1 MAGMSVPAAPL
12 LSVEGLEV
20 TFGTDAPA
28 VCGVDLAVRSGQTV
42 AVVGESGS
50 GKSTTAAAILGLLPA
65 GGRITAGRVVF
76 DGRDITGAD
85 AKRLRSIRGR
95 EIGYVPQD
103 PMTNLNPVWKVG
115 FQVTEAL
122 RANTDGR
129 AARRRAV
136 ELLAEAGLPDPAKQ
150 AGRYPHQLSGG
161 MCQRAL
167 IAIGLAGRPRL
178 LIADEPT
185 SALDVT
191 VQRQVLDHLQGLTDE
206 LGTALL
212 LITHDLALAA
222 QRAEAV
228 VVVRRG
234 VVVES
239 GAAQSILQSP
249 QHEYTRRLVAAA
261 PSLTARSRRPPES
274 RSRATT
280 QAGDILVVSEL
291 TKIYR
296 ESRGAPWRRVESRA
310 VDGVSF
316 RLPRASTLA
325 IVGES
330 GSGKSTLARM
340 VLGLLQPTS
349 GTVVFD
355 GTYDVGALAR
365 DQVLAF
371 RRRVQ
376 PVFQNPYSS
385 LDPMYSVFRAI
396 EEPLRVHH
404 VGDRRQRQRAVRELV
419 DQVALPSSILGRRP
433 RELSGGQR
441 QRVAI
446 ARALALRPEV
456 LVCDEAVSALD
467 VLVQAQILDL
477 LADLQADLGLT
488 YLFISHDLAV
498 IRQIADDVLVMRA
511 GRVVEHASTEEVFSR
526 PRHEYTRQLLQAIP
540 GAPQL
545 PERLAT
551 CDGRPAGSANGAPGR
566 CCGQRPGARRA
577 EPRAP
582 APGQPAGLAGGRRRG
597 LVAGG
602 AGLLGARRWSC
613 AAARRG
619 GAHLGQAGAQRSGV
633 RGSASGGAG
642 AGRRRGSGGRGVA
655 AGTVAGA
662 GPPTHA
668 GGRRPGR

>member
-1 MAGMSVPAAPL
+1 MSAPL
-12 LSVEGLEV
+12 LSVEGLQV
-20 TFGTDAPA
+20 GFGEHAA
-28 VCGVDLAVRSGQTV
+28 VRDVDLTVLPGQTV

-50 GKSTTAAAILGLLPA
+50 GKSTTAAAILGLLPPE
-65 GGRITAGRVVF
+65 GRITAGRIVL
-76 DGRDITGAD
+76 DGRDIAGAD
-85 AKRLRSIRGR
+85 RRTLRSIRGR
-95 EIGYVPQD
+95 AIGYIPQD
-103 PMTNLNPVWKVG
+103 PMTNLNPVWRVG
-115 FQVTEAL
+115 FQVREAL
-122 RANTDGR
+122 RANTSD
-129 AARRRAV
+129 RRTRQRAV
-136 ELLAEAGLPDPAKQ
+136 QLLAEAGIPDPEKL

-191 VQRQVLDHLQGLTDE
+191 VQRQVLDHLQRLTDE

-222 QRAEAV
+222 ERAESV
-228 VVVRRG
+228 VVMHRG

-239 GAAQSILQSP
+239 GAARSILRNP
-249 QHEYTRRLVAAA
+249 RHDYTRRLVSAA
-261 PSLTARSRRPPES
+261 PSLTTGVRNRPQT
-274 RSRATT
+274 ALD
-280 QAGDILVVSEL
+280 DILVASEL
-291 TKIYR
+291 TKTYR
-296 ESRGAPWRRVESRA
+296 ESHGAPWRRAEFHA

-316 RLPRASTLA
+316 RMRRGGTLA
-325 IVGES
+325 VVGES

-355 GTYDVGALAR
+355 GTRIDDALSR
-365 DQVLAF
+365 DQQLAF

-385 LDPMYSVFRAI
+385 LDPMYTVFRAI
-396 EEPLRVHH
+396 EEPLRIHRVGNRAQRERSVH
-404 VGDRRQRQRAVRELV
+404 DLV
-419 DQVALPSSILGRRP
+419 DQVALPSSVLGRLP

-477 LADLQADLGLT
+477 LGALQAELGLT

-511 GRVVEHASTEEVFSR
+511 GRVVEHAPTDQLFSR
-526 PRHEYTRQLLQAIP
+526 PGHEYTRQLLDAIP
-540 GAPQL
+540 HAP
-545 PERLAT
+545 T
-551 CDGRPAGSANGAPGR
+551 
-566 CCGQRPGARRA
+566 
-577 EPRAP
+577 
-582 APGQPAGLAGGRRRG
+582 
-597 LVAGG
+597 
-602 AGLLGARRWSC
+602 
-613 AAARRG
+613 
-619 GAHLGQAGAQRSGV
+619 SG
-633 RGSASGGAG
+633 
-642 AGRRRGSGGRGVA
+642 
-655 AGTVAGA
+655 
-662 GPPTHA
+662 
-668 GGRRPGR
+668 

>member
-1 MAGMSVPAAPL
+1 VAGMSVAESPL

-20 TFGTDAPA
+20 RFGTHAP
-28 VCGVDLAVRSGQTV
+28 VVRGVDLTVLRGHTV

-50 GKSTTAAAILGLLPA
+50 GKSTAAAAILGLLPP
-65 GGRITAGRVVF
+65 GGRITAGRIVF
-76 DGRDITGAD
+76 DGLDITSAD
-85 AKRLRSIRGR
+85 RRLLRSIRGR
-95 EIGYVPQD
+95 RIGYVPQD

-115 FQVTEAL
+115 FQISEAL

-129 AARRRAV
+129 EARRRAV
-136 ELLAEAGLPDPAKQ
+136 ELLAEAGMPDPAKQ

-191 VQRQVLDHLQGLTDE
+191 VQRQVLDHLQRLTDE

-222 QRAEAV
+222 ERAESV
-228 VVVRRG
+228 VVIHRG

-239 GAAQSILQSP
+239 GAAQSILQNP

-261 PSLTARSRRPPES
+261 PSLTARTRSS
-274 RSRATT
+274 AQIRSRVTN
-280 QAGDILVVSEL
+280 QAAASDDILVASEL

-296 ESRGAPWRRVESRA
+296 ESRGAPWRRVESCA
-310 VDGVSF
+310 VDAVSF
-316 RLPRASTLA
+316 RLRRASTLA

-355 GTYDVGALAR
+355 GTQIVGALDR
-365 DQVLAF
+365 DKTLAF

-396 EEPLRVHH
+396 EEPLRIHR
-404 VGDRRQRQRAVRELV
+404 VGERKQREHAVRELI
-419 DQVALPSSILGRRP
+419 DQVALPSSVLGRRP

-477 LADLQADLGLT
+477 LADLQAQLGLT

-498 IRQIADDVLVMRA
+498 VRQIADAVLVMRA
-511 GRVVEHASTEEVFSR
+511 GRVVEQAPTETVFTQ
-526 PRHEYTRQLLQAIP
+526 PRHEYTRQLLEAIP
-540 GAPQL
+540 GAP
-545 PERLAT
+545 
-551 CDGRPAGSANGAPGR
+551 AP
-566 CCGQRPGARRA
+566 PG
-577 EPRAP
+577 
-582 APGQPAGLAGGRRRG
+582 
-597 LVAGG
+597 
-602 AGLLGARRWSC
+602 
-613 AAARRG
+613 
-619 GAHLGQAGAQRSGV
+619 
-633 RGSASGGAG
+633 
-642 AGRRRGSGGRGVA
+642 
-655 AGTVAGA
+655 
-662 GPPTHA
+662 
-668 GGRRPGR
+668 

>member
-1 MAGMSVPAAPL
+1 MSAPEAPL
-12 LSVEGLEV
+12 LSVQGLQV
-20 TFGTDAPA
+20 RFGTQAPA
-28 VCGVDLAVRSGQTV
+28 VCGVDLSVRRGQAV

-50 GKSTTAAAILGLLPA
+50 GKSTTAAAILGLLPP
-65 GGRITAGRVVF
+65 GGRITAGRIVF
-76 DGRDITGAD
+76 DGRDITSLDRRAD
-85 AKRLRSIRGR
+85 RRLLRSIRGR
-95 EIGYVPQD
+95 AIGYVPQD

-115 FQVTEAL
+115 FQIREAL

-129 AARRRAV
+129 EARRRAL
-136 ELLAEAGLPDPAKQ
+136 ELLAEAGMPDPAKQ

-167 IAIGLAGRPRL
+167 IAIGLAGRPKL

-191 VQRQVLDHLQGLTDE
+191 VQRQVLDHLQQLTEE

-222 QRAEAV
+222 ERAESVFV
-228 VVVRRG
+228 VHRG
-234 VVVES
+234 AVVES
-239 GAAQSILQSP
+239 GPAQQILRDP
-249 QHEYTRRLVAAA
+249 QHQYTRRLVAAA
-261 PSLTARSRRPPES
+261 SSLVATGPARTRSRPTGQPS
-274 RSRATT
+274 
-280 QAGDILVVSEL
+280 GDILVASGL

-296 ESRGAPWRRVESRA
+296 ESRGAPWRRTEFCA
-310 VDGVSF
+310 VDAVSF
-316 RLPRASTLA
+316 RLRRASTLA

-355 GTYDVGALAR
+355 GTDIAGQLDR
-365 DQVLAF
+365 DRASAF

-396 EEPLRVHH
+396 EEPLRIHR
-404 VGDRRQRQRAVRELV
+404 VGNRKQREQAVRELV
-419 DQVALPSSILGRRP
+419 DHVALPSSVLGRLP

-446 ARALALRPEV
+446 ARAIALRPEV

-477 LADLQADLGLT
+477 LADLQAELGLT

-511 GRVVEHASTEEVFSR
+511 GRVVEQAPTEELFTR
-526 PRHEYTRQLLQAIP
+526 PGHEYTRQLLEAI
-540 GAPQL
+540 
-545 PERLAT
+545 
-551 CDGRPAGSANGAPGR
+551 
-566 CCGQRPGARRA
+566 
-577 EPRAP
+577 PRAP
-582 APGQPAGLAGGRRRG
+582 AG
-597 LVAGG
+597 
-602 AGLLGARRWSC
+602 
-613 AAARRG
+613 
-619 GAHLGQAGAQRSGV
+619 
-633 RGSASGGAG
+633 
-642 AGRRRGSGGRGVA
+642 
-655 AGTVAGA
+655 
-662 GPPTHA
+662 
-668 GGRRPGR
+668 

>member
-1 MAGMSVPAAPL
+1 MSVTESPL

-20 TFGTDAPA
+20 RFGRGAP
-28 VCGVDLAVRSGQTV
+28 VLCGVDLSVHRGQTV

-50 GKSTTAAAILGLLPA
+50 GKSTTAAAILGLLAP
-65 GGRITAGRVVF
+65 GGRITAGRIVF
-76 DGRDITGAD
+76 DGRDIASQD
-85 AKRLRSIRGR
+85 QRQLRSIRGR

-115 FQVTEAL
+115 FQIREAL
-122 RANTDGR
+122 RANTDDR
-129 AARRRAV
+129 DARQRAV
-136 ELLAEAGLPDPAKQ
+136 DLLAQAGMPDPAKQ

-191 VQRQVLDHLQGLTDE
+191 VQRQVLDHLQRLTDE

-222 QRAEAV
+222 ERAEALV
-228 VVVRRG
+228 VMHRG
-234 VVVES
+234 AVVES
-239 GAAQSILQSP
+239 GAAQSILRDP

-261 PSLTARSRRPPES
+261 PSLTARERRPARTADGS
-274 RSRATT
+274 
-280 QAGDILVVSEL
+280 DDVVVASEL
-291 TKIYR
+291 TKVYR
-296 ESRGAPWRRVESRA
+296 ESRGAPWGRALRRTEFRA

-316 RLPRASTLA
+316 RLRRGSTLA

-355 GTYDVGALAR
+355 GTDDVGALDRKKAS
-365 DQVLAF
+365 AF

-396 EEPLRVHH
+396 EEPLRIHR
-404 VGDRRQRQRAVRELV
+404 VGDREQRKAAVRELL
-419 DQVALPSSILGRRP
+419 DQVALPSEVLTRLP

-467 VLVQAQILDL
+467 VLVQAQILQL
-477 LADLQADLGLT
+477 LADLQARLGLT

-511 GRVVEHASTEEVFSR
+511 GRVVERAATEDVFTR
-526 PRHEYTRQLLQAIP
+526 PQHEYTRQLLQAIP
-540 GAPQL
+540 GA
-545 PERLAT
+545 
-551 CDGRPAGSANGAPGR
+551 SAAPG
-566 CCGQRPGARRA
+566 
-577 EPRAP
+577 
-582 APGQPAGLAGGRRRG
+582 
-597 LVAGG
+597 
-602 AGLLGARRWSC
+602 
-613 AAARRG
+613 
-619 GAHLGQAGAQRSGV
+619 
-633 RGSASGGAG
+633 
-642 AGRRRGSGGRGVA
+642 
-655 AGTVAGA
+655 
-662 GPPTHA
+662 
-668 GGRRPGR
+668 

>member
-1 MAGMSVPAAPL
+1 
-12 LSVEGLEV
+12 
-20 TFGTDAPA
+20 
-28 VCGVDLAVRSGQTV
+28 
-42 AVVGESGS
+42 
-50 GKSTTAAAILGLLPA
+50 
-65 GGRITAGRVVF
+65 
-76 DGRDITGAD
+76 
-85 AKRLRSIRGR
+85 
-95 EIGYVPQD
+95 
-103 PMTNLNPVWKVG
+103 
-115 FQVTEAL
+115 
-122 RANTDGR
+122 
-129 AARRRAV
+129 
-136 ELLAEAGLPDPAKQ
+136 
-150 AGRYPHQLSGG
+150 
-161 MCQRAL
+161 
-167 IAIGLAGRPRL
+167 
-178 LIADEPT
+178 
-185 SALDVT
+185 
-191 VQRQVLDHLQGLTDE
+191 
-206 LGTALL
+206 
-212 LITHDLALAA
+212 
-222 QRAEAV
+222 
-228 VVVRRG
+228 
-234 VVVES
+234 
-239 GAAQSILQSP
+239 
-249 QHEYTRRLVAAA
+249 
-261 PSLTARSRRPPES
+261 
-274 RSRATT
+274 
-280 QAGDILVVSEL
+280 GDILVVSEL

-540 GAPQL
+540 GAP
-545 PERLAT
+545 
-551 CDGRPAGSANGAPGR
+551 SA
-566 CCGQRPGARRA
+566 
-577 EPRAP
+577 PRKV
-582 APGQPAGLAGGRRRG
+582 GNL
-597 LVAGG
+597 
-602 AGLLGARRWSC
+602 
-613 AAARRG
+613 
-619 GAHLGQAGAQRSGV
+619 
-633 RGSASGGAG
+633 
-642 AGRRRGSGGRGVA
+642 
-655 AGTVAGA
+655 
-662 GPPTHA
+662 
-668 GGRRPGR
+668 

>member
-1 MAGMSVPAAPL
+1 MSIGESPL

-20 TFGTDAPA
+20 RFGTHEP
-28 VCGVDLAVRSGQTV
+28 VVRGVDLTVLRGHTV

-50 GKSTTAAAILGLLPA
+50 GKSTTAAAILGLLPP
-65 GGRITAGRVVF
+65 GGRITGGRIVF
-76 DGRDITGAD
+76 DGLDITSAD
-85 AKRLRSIRGR
+85 RRLLRSIRGR
-95 EIGYVPQD
+95 RIGYVPQD

-115 FQVTEAL
+115 FQISEAL

-129 AARRRAV
+129 DARRRAV
-136 ELLAEAGLPDPAKQ
+136 ELLAEAGMPDPAKQ
-150 AGRYPHQLSGG
+150 VGRYPHQLSGG

-167 IAIGLAGRPRL
+167 IAIGLAGRPQL

-191 VQRQVLDHLQGLTDE
+191 VQRQVLDHLQHLVDE

-222 QRAEAV
+222 ERAESV
-228 VVVRRG
+228 VVIHRG

-239 GAAQSILQSP
+239 GAAQSILQNP
-249 QHEYTRRLVAAA
+249 RHEYTQRLVAAA
-261 PSLTARSRRPPES
+261 PSLTVRST
-274 RSRATT
+274 RSP
-280 QAGDILVVSEL
+280 AGKHAVASDDILVASEL

-310 VDGVSF
+310 VDAVSF
-316 RLPRASTLA
+316 RLRRASTLA

-340 VLGLLQPTS
+340 VLGLLKPTS

-355 GTYDVGALAR
+355 GTQIVGALDGGWDR
-365 DQVLAF
+365 DGALAF

-396 EEPLRVHH
+396 EEPLRIHRI
-404 VGDRRQRQRAVRELV
+404 GDRQQRKQAVRKLV
-419 DQVALPSSILGRRP
+419 DQVALPWSVLARRP

-477 LADLQADLGLT
+477 LADLQARLGLT

-498 IRQIADDVLVMRA
+498 VRQIADDVLVMRA
-511 GRVVEHASTEEVFSR
+511 GRVVEQAPAAAVFTQ
-526 PRHEYTRQLLQAIP
+526 PRHEYTRQLLDAIP
-540 GAPQL
+540 GAP
-545 PERLAT
+545 
-551 CDGRPAGSANGAPGR
+551 AP
-566 CCGQRPGARRA
+566 PG
-577 EPRAP
+577 
-582 APGQPAGLAGGRRRG
+582 
-597 LVAGG
+597 
-602 AGLLGARRWSC
+602 
-613 AAARRG
+613 
-619 GAHLGQAGAQRSGV
+619 
-633 RGSASGGAG
+633 
-642 AGRRRGSGGRGVA
+642 
-655 AGTVAGA
+655 
-662 GPPTHA
+662 
-668 GGRRPGR
+668 

>member
-1 MAGMSVPAAPL
+1 MSIGESPL

-20 TFGTDAPA
+20 RFGSHEPA
-28 VCGVDLAVRSGQTV
+28 VRGVDLTVLRGHTV

-50 GKSTTAAAILGLLPA
+50 GKSTTAAAILGLLPPGGRVT
-65 GGRITAGRVVF
+65 GGRIVF
-76 DGRDITGAD
+76 DGLDITSAD
-85 AKRLRSIRGR
+85 RRLLRSIRGR
-95 EIGYVPQD
+95 RIGYVPQD

-115 FQVTEAL
+115 FQISEAL

-129 AARRRAV
+129 DARRRAV
-136 ELLAEAGLPDPAKQ
+136 ELLAEAGMPDPAKQ
-150 AGRYPHQLSGG
+150 VGRYPHQLSGG

-167 IAIGLAGRPRL
+167 IAIGLAGRPQL

-191 VQRQVLDHLQGLTDE
+191 VQRQVLDHLQHLIDE

-222 QRAEAV
+222 ERAESV
-228 VVVRRG
+228 VVIHRG

-239 GAAQSILQSP
+239 GAAQSILQNP
-249 QHEYTRRLVAAA
+249 RHEYTQRLVAAA
-261 PSLTARSRRPPES
+261 PSLTVRST
-274 RSRATT
+274 RSP
-280 QAGDILVVSEL
+280 AGKHAAASDDILVASEL

-310 VDGVSF
+310 VDAVSF
-316 RLPRASTLA
+316 RLRRASTLA

-340 VLGLLQPTS
+340 VLGLLKPTS

-355 GTYDVGALAR
+355 GTQIVGALDGGWDR
-365 DQVLAF
+365 DRALAF

-396 EEPLRVHH
+396 EEPLRIHRI
-404 VGDRRQRQRAVRELV
+404 GDRQQRKQAVRKLI
-419 DQVALPSSILGRRP
+419 DQVALPWSVLARRP

-477 LADLQADLGLT
+477 LADLQARLGLT

-498 IRQIADDVLVMRA
+498 VRHIADDVLVMRA
-511 GRVVEHASTEEVFSR
+511 GRVVEQAPAAVVFTQ
-526 PRHEYTRQLLQAIP
+526 PRHEYTRQLLEAIP
-540 GAPQL
+540 GAP
-545 PERLAT
+545 
-551 CDGRPAGSANGAPGR
+551 AP
-566 CCGQRPGARRA
+566 PG
-577 EPRAP
+577 
-582 APGQPAGLAGGRRRG
+582 
-597 LVAGG
+597 
-602 AGLLGARRWSC
+602 
-613 AAARRG
+613 
-619 GAHLGQAGAQRSGV
+619 
-633 RGSASGGAG
+633 
-642 AGRRRGSGGRGVA
+642 
-655 AGTVAGA
+655 
-662 GPPTHA
+662 
-668 GGRRPGR
+668 